1 MANLKFHSGNKQIE
15 TQYHLTHQNIYKQ
28 SIFNLNI
35 FQDLKQYGMFG
46 DAWVKTDYDF
56 SLKIFD
62 CCTFACGI

>member
-46 DAWVKTDYDF
+46 DA
-56 SLKIFD
+56 
-62 CCTFACGI
+62 